1 MTHPR
6 NRLRLVLLVAILGTI
21 GCDQV
26 TKHLAATSL
35 SETARSF
42 LADTVRLQLVENTG
56 GFLSLGAA
64 LPPVARTAVFTIL
77 TGLLLVVVVGAAIRF
92 RWTGWPL
99 LGAALF
105 VSGGASN
112 WLDRAVRGRVTD
124 FINVGVG
131 PVRTGIFNVADLA
144 IMLGVVIF
152 ALAELRH
159 TRREGRT

>member
-1 MTHPR
+1 MTTR
-6 NRLRLVLLVAILGTI
+6 IGTRIVLLVAMFGTI

-35 SETARSF
+35 SGTGERSF

-64 LPPVARTAVFTIL
+64 LPPVARTALFTIL
-77 TGLLLVVVVGAAIRF
+77 TGLLLVVAAGAAIRF
-92 RWTGWPL
+92 RWTGLPL
-99 LGAALF
+99 LGTALF

-112 WLDRAVRGRVTD
+112 WLDRAVHGRVTD

-131 PVRTGIFNVADLA
+131 PVRTGIFNVADVA

-152 ALAELRH
+152 ALAGLRH
-159 TRREGRT
+159 AGRAGRT